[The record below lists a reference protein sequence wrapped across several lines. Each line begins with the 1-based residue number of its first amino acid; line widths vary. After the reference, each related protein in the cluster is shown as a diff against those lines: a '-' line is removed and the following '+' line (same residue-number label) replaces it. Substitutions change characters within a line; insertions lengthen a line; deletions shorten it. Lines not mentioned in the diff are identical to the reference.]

1 MELKKTYIPPR
12 CRIVKEMDNE
22 GYMATNISQFDF
34 ATTEGYANE
43 NEFDDFDPF
52 NSGDELNWDQFKK

>member
-22 GYMATNISQFDF
+22 GFMTNISQFDY
-34 ATTEGYANE
+34 ATTDNYANE